1 MLIIYIMDII
11 SYLISEFFKEEKT
24 NTIIL
29 CILSLVITLIQTN
42 GISYITANI
51 IQSVEKNSKNLTM
64 GFFYYFVLVSIL
76 FFVIYYIYKRYQ
88 NTLITK
94 LIQWVKHEIFKIIL
108 KSNNENMQ
116 NINFIEFITPITR
129 IAVSFYA
136 LFFDIITVIIPT
148 VAFLLIISLYFLYE
162 NTIFGI
168 SFLIANLVLFYYIY
182 VNWNDLTK
190 VKNEQETIINKN
202 EKFIIDIL
210 NNIDKVIYRG
220 ETVNEINNFTT
231 LTDKAINTGIDFLNL
246 ISNHTSLLTFFVYI
260 IIFISLFYLIQ
271 LRYMK
276 KITTTVFITFM
287 TILLLYRDRI
297 IGTINNLPDWLEFVG
312 RIEYITEDFNK
323 MLGNKLDIN
332 ALMNK
337 KYDSHDL
344 KFNNVAFDNITFY
357 YESKK
362 TTPVF
367 TNTTI
372 NVDTNQKI
380 IGITGLSGKG
390 KSSFAK
396 LLLRLYEPVSGKIYI
411 DGVDIST
418 IDPDYIR
425 QNITY
430 VNQNSRLFDK
440 KILDN
445 MMYGCKDSEK
455 CKGFLKEI
463 MKYPKIQGLY
473 KNVDI
478 YNSYAGSLG
487 ENLSGGQRQVV
498 NIISGLINPSKI
510 LILDEPTNALDPELK
525 RELIMLIGEFKRYKQ
540 CIFIITHDRDVHA
553 LFDETLKL

>member
-1 MLIIYIMDII
+1 MNII
-11 SYLISEFFKEEKT
+11 SYLISEFFKEEKL

-29 CILSLVITLIQTN
+29 CVLSLVITLIQTN

-51 IQSVEKNSKNLTM
+51 IQSVEKNSQKITLE
-64 GFFYYFVLVSIL
+64 FFKYFIAISIL
-76 FFVIYYIYKRYQ
+76 FFIIFYIYKRYQ
-88 NTLITK
+88 NNLITK
-94 LIQWVKHEIFKIIL
+94 IVQWIKFEIFKIIL

-129 IAVSFYA
+129 ISVSFYA

-148 VAFLLIISLYFLYE
+148 IAFLLIISLYFLYE
-162 NTIFGI
+162 NTTFGI
-168 SFLIANLVLFYYIY
+168 CFLVANLLLFYYISI
-182 VNWNDLTK
+182 NWIDLAK
-190 VKNEQETIINKN
+190 EKNVQETIINRN

-220 ETVNEINNFTT
+220 ETKNEISNFTT
-231 LTDKAINTGIDFLNL
+231 LTDDAINSGIGFLNL
-246 ISNHTSLLTFFVYI
+246 ISNYTSVLTFFVYI

-271 LRYMK
+271 LKYTN
-276 KITTTVFITFM
+276 KISTTIFITFM

-297 IGTINNLPDWLEFVG
+297 IGTINNLPDWLEFIG

-323 MLGNKLDIN
+323 MLGDDLNIQELLNKN
-332 ALMNK
+332 YNT
-337 KYDSHDL
+337 HEL
-344 KFNNVAFDNITFY
+344 KFDNIKFDNVTFY
-357 YESKK
+357 YKSKK

-367 TNTTI
+367 TNTSLNI
-372 NVDTNQKI
+372 DANQKI

-396 LLLRLYEPVSGKIYI
+396 LLLRLYEPISGKIYI

-418 IDPDYIR
+418 VDPDYIR
-425 QNITY
+425 KNITY

-445 MMYGCKDSEK
+445 MMYGCKDTDK
-455 CKGFLKEI
+455 CKEYLKDI

-525 RELIMLIGEFKRYKQ
+525 RELLMLIGDFKQYKKS
-540 CIFIITHDRDVHA
+540 IIIITHDRDVYA

>member
-1 MLIIYIMDII
+1 MDII
-11 SYLISEFFKEEKT
+11 SYLISEFFKEEKI
-24 NTIIL
+24 NTVVL

-51 IQSVEKNSKNLTM
+51 IQSIEQNSQKLTM
-64 GFFYYFVLVSIL
+64 KFFQYFVLVSIL
-76 FFVIYYIYKRYQ
+76 FFTIYYVYKRYQ
-88 NTLITK
+88 NNLITK
-94 LIQWVKHEIFKIIL
+94 LIQWIKHEIFKIIL

-116 NINFIEFITPITR
+116 NVNFIEFITPITR
-129 IAVSFYA
+129 ISVSFYA

-148 VAFLLIISLYFLYE
+148 FAFLLIISFYFLYE
-162 NTIFGI
+162 NTTFGI
-168 SFLIANLVLFYYIY
+168 CFLLANLVIFYYIFL
-182 VNWNDLTK
+182 NWKDLTK
-190 VKNEQETIINKN
+190 AKNEQETIINQN

-231 LTDKAINTGIDFLNL
+231 LTDKAINSGNNLLNL

-271 LRYMK
+271 LRYTK

-297 IGTINNLPDWLEFVG
+297 IGTINNLPDWLEFIG
-312 RIEYITEDFNK
+312 RIEYITDDFNK
-323 MLGNKLDIN
+323 MLGNKLNIN
-332 ALMNK
+332 ELLTK
-337 KYDSHDL
+337 KYESRHL
-344 KFNNVAFDNITFY
+344 KFNHIVFDNITFY
-357 YESKK
+357 YETKK

-367 TNTTI
+367 TNASFDI
-372 NVDTNQKI
+372 DADKKI

-411 DGVDIST
+411 DGVDITT

-445 MMYGCKDSEK
+445 MMYGCKDSDK
-455 CKGFLKEI
+455 CKDFLKEI

-510 LILDEPTNALDPELK
+510 LILDEPTNALDPDLK
-525 RELIMLIGEFKRYKQ
+525 RELIMLISDFKRYKQ
-540 CIFIITHDRDVHA
+540 CIIIITHDRDVHA

>member
-1 MLIIYIMDII
+1 MDII
-11 SYLISEFFKEEKT
+11 SYLISEFFKEEKL
-24 NTIIL
+24 NTVIL
-29 CILSLVITLIQTN
+29 CVLSLAITLIQTN

-51 IQSVEKNSKNLTM
+51 IQSVEKNSKKITLE
-64 GFFYYFVLVSIL
+64 FFKYFIAASIV
-76 FFVIYYIYKRYQ
+76 FFIVFYIYKRYQ
-88 NTLITK
+88 NNLITK
-94 LIQWVKHEIFKIIL
+94 IIQWVKHEIFKIIL

-129 IAVSFYA
+129 ISVSFYA

-148 VAFLLIISLYFLYE
+148 VAFLLIISFYFLYE
-162 NTIFGI
+162 NTTFGI
-168 SFLIANLVLFYYIY
+168 CFLIANLLLFYYIY
-182 VNWNDLTK
+182 MNWINLAK
-190 VKNEQETIINKN
+190 EKNVQETIINRN

-220 ETVNEINNFTT
+220 ETKNEISNFTT
-231 LTDKAINTGIDFLNL
+231 LTDDAIHSGIGFLNL
-246 ISNHTSLLTFFVYI
+246 ISNYTSILTFFVYI
-260 IIFISLFYLIQ
+260 IIFVSLFYLIQ
-271 LRYMK
+271 LKYTN
-276 KITTTVFITFM
+276 KISTTIFITFM

-297 IGTINNLPDWLEFVG
+297 IGTINNLPDWLEFIG

-323 MLGNKLDIN
+323 MLGDDLNIQELLNKN
-332 ALMNK
+332 YNT
-337 KYDSHDL
+337 HEL
-344 KFNNVAFDNITFY
+344 KFDNIKFDDITFY
-357 YESKK
+357 YKSKK

-367 TNTTI
+367 TNTSLNI
-372 NVDTNQKI
+372 DTDQKI
-380 IGITGLSGKG
+380 IGVTGLSGKG

-425 QNITY
+425 KNITY

-440 KILDN
+440 KIIDN
-445 MMYGCKDSEK
+445 MMYGCKDTDK
-455 CKGFLKEI
+455 CKDFLKDI

-525 RELIMLIGEFKRYKQ
+525 RELLMLIGDFKQYKKS
-540 CIFIITHDRDVHA
+540 ILIITHDRDVYP

>member
-1 MLIIYIMDII
+1 MDII
-11 SYLISEFFKEEKT
+11 SYLVSEFFKEEKL
-24 NTIIL
+24 NTVIL
-29 CILSLVITLIQTN
+29 CVLSLAITLIQTN

-51 IQSVEKNSKNLTM
+51 IQSVEKNSQKITM
-64 GFFYYFVLVSIL
+64 EFFKYFICISIL
-76 FFVIYYIYKRYQ
+76 FFIVFYIYKRYQ
-88 NTLITK
+88 NNLITK
-94 LIQWVKHEIFKIIL
+94 IIQWVKHEIFKIIL

-129 IAVSFYA
+129 ISVSFYA

-162 NTIFGI
+162 NTTFGI
-168 SFLIANLVLFYYIY
+168 CFLIANLLLFYYIY
-182 VNWNDLTK
+182 MNWVNLAK
-190 VKNEQETIINKN
+190 EKNIQETIINRN

-220 ETVNEINNFTT
+220 ETKNEITNFTT
-231 LTDKAINTGIDFLNL
+231 LTDDAINSGIGFLNL
-246 ISNHTSLLTFFVYI
+246 ISNYTSILTFFVYI
-260 IIFISLFYLIQ
+260 IIFVSLFYLIQ
-271 LRYMK
+271 LKYSN
-276 KITTTVFITFM
+276 KISTTIFITFM

-312 RIEYITEDFNK
+312 RIEYITADFNK
-323 MLGNKLDIN
+323 MLGEKLNIQE
-332 ALMNK
+332 LFNK
-337 KYDSHDL
+337 KYNTHEL
-344 KFNNVAFDNITFY
+344 KFNNIKFEDITFY
-357 YESKK
+357 YKSKK

-367 TNTTI
+367 TNTTLNI
-372 NVDTNQKI
+372 DTNKKI

-396 LLLRLYEPVSGKIYI
+396 LLLRLYEPVGGKIYI

-418 IDPDYIR
+418 VDPDYIR
-425 QNITY
+425 KNITY

-440 KILDN
+440 KIIDN
-445 MMYGCKDSEK
+445 MMYGCKDTGK
-455 CKGFLKEI
+455 CKDFLKDI

-478 YNSYAGSLG
+478 YNSFAGSLG

-525 RELIMLIGEFKRYKQ
+525 RELIMLIGEFKRFKQ
-540 CIFIITHDRDVHA
+540 CIIIITHDRDVHS

>member
-1 MLIIYIMDII
+1 MDII
-11 SYLISEFFKEEKT
+11 SYLVSEFFKEEKT
-24 NTIIL
+24 TTIIL
-29 CILSLVITLIQTN
+29 CVLSLVITLIQTN

-51 IQSVEKNSKNLTM
+51 IQSIEKNSKELTM
-64 GFFYYFVLVSIL
+64 TFFKYFIFISIL
-76 FFVIYYIYKRYQ
+76 FFVIYYVYKRYQ
-88 NTLITK
+88 NNLITK
-94 LIQWVKHEIFKIIL
+94 IIQWIKQEIFKIIL

-116 NINFIEFITPITR
+116 NVNFIEFITPITR
-129 IAVSFYA
+129 ISVSFYA

-148 VAFLLIISLYFLYE
+148 IAFLLIISFYFLYE
-162 NTIFGI
+162 NTVFGI
-168 SFLIANLVLFYYIY
+168 WFLIANLAIFYYVY
-182 VNWNDLTK
+182 FNWNDLTK
-190 VKNEQETIINKN
+190 AKNVQEIIINKN

-220 ETVNEINNFTT
+220 ETMNEINNFTT
-231 LTDKAINTGIDFLNL
+231 LTDIAINSGNKFLNL
-246 ISNHTSLLTFFVYI
+246 ISDHTSLLTFFVYI

-271 LRYMK
+271 LKYSK

-297 IGTINNLPDWLEFVG
+297 IGTINNLPDWLEFIG
-312 RIEYITEDFNK
+312 RVEYITEDFNK
-323 MLGNKLDIN
+323 MLGNKMNIN
-332 ALMNK
+332 ELFTK
-337 KYDSHDL
+337 KYESHDL
-344 KFNNVAFDNITFY
+344 KFNNIVFDNITFY

-367 TNTTI
+367 TNASFNI
-372 NVDTNQKI
+372 NTNQKI

-396 LLLRLYEPVSGKIYI
+396 LLLRLYAPIDGKIYI
-411 DGVDIST
+411 DGIDVST

-445 MMYGCKDSEK
+445 IMYGCKDSEK
-455 CKGFLKEI
+455 CKDFLKEI

-525 RELIMLIGEFKRYKQ
+525 RELIMLIGDFKQYKNS
-540 CIFIITHDRDVHA
+540 IIIITHDRDLHA

>member
-1 MLIIYIMDII
+1 MDII
-11 SYLISEFFKEEKT
+11 SYLISEFFKEEKL
-24 NTIIL
+24 NTVIL
-29 CILSLVITLIQTN
+29 CVLSLVITLIQTN

-51 IQSVEKNSKNLTM
+51 IQSVEKNSQKITLE
-64 GFFYYFVLVSIL
+64 FFKYFIAISIL
-76 FFVIYYIYKRYQ
+76 FFIIFYIYKRYQ
-88 NTLITK
+88 NNLITK
-94 LIQWVKHEIFKIIL
+94 IIQWIKFEIFKIIL

-129 IAVSFYA
+129 ISVSFYA

-148 VAFLLIISLYFLYE
+148 IAFLLIISLYFLYE
-162 NTIFGI
+162 NTTFGI
-168 SFLIANLVLFYYIY
+168 CFLVANLLLFYYISI
-182 VNWNDLTK
+182 NWIDLAK
-190 VKNEQETIINKN
+190 EKNVQETIINRN

-220 ETVNEINNFTT
+220 ETKNEISNFTT
-231 LTDKAINTGIDFLNL
+231 LTDDAIHSGIGFLNL
-246 ISNHTSLLTFFVYI
+246 ISNYTSVLTFFVYI

-271 LRYMK
+271 LKYTN
-276 KITTTVFITFM
+276 KISTTIFITFM

-297 IGTINNLPDWLEFVG
+297 IGTINNLPDWLEFIG

-323 MLGNKLDIN
+323 MLGDDLNIQELLNKN
-332 ALMNK
+332 YNT
-337 KYDSHDL
+337 HEL
-344 KFNNVAFDNITFY
+344 KFDNIKFDNVTFY
-357 YESKK
+357 YKSKK

-367 TNTTI
+367 TNTSLNI
-372 NVDTNQKI
+372 DANQKI

-396 LLLRLYEPVSGKIYI
+396 LLLRLYEPISGKIYI

-418 IDPDYIR
+418 VDPDYIR
-425 QNITY
+425 KNITY

-445 MMYGCKDSEK
+445 MMYGCKDTDK
-455 CKGFLKEI
+455 CKEYLKDI

-525 RELIMLIGEFKRYKQ
+525 RELLMLIGDFKQYKK
-540 CIFIITHDRDVHA
+540 CILIITHDRDVYP

>member
-1 MLIIYIMDII
+1 MDII

-246 ISNHTSLLTFFVYI
+246 ISNHTSLLTFFVYLLI
-260 IIFISLFYLIQ
+260 ILSFSASLKSLIKV
-271 LRYMK
+271 LF
-276 KITTTVFITFM
+276 VC
-287 TILLLYRDRI
+287 
-297 IGTINNLPDWLEFVG
+297 INF
-312 RIEYITEDFNK
+312 
-323 MLGNKLDIN
+323 
-332 ALMNK
+332 
-337 KYDSHDL
+337 
-344 KFNNVAFDNITFY
+344 
-357 YESKK
+357 
-362 TTPVF
+362 
-367 TNTTI
+367 
-372 NVDTNQKI
+372 
-380 IGITGLSGKG
+380 
-390 KSSFAK
+390 
-396 LLLRLYEPVSGKIYI
+396 
-411 DGVDIST
+411 
-418 IDPDYIR
+418 
-425 QNITY
+425 
-430 VNQNSRLFDK
+430 
-440 KILDN
+440 
-445 MMYGCKDSEK
+445 
-455 CKGFLKEI
+455 
-463 MKYPKIQGLY
+463 
-473 KNVDI
+473 
-478 YNSYAGSLG
+478 
-487 ENLSGGQRQVV
+487 
-498 NIISGLINPSKI
+498 
-510 LILDEPTNALDPELK
+510 
-525 RELIMLIGEFKRYKQ
+525 
-540 CIFIITHDRDVHA
+540 
-553 LFDETLKL
+553 

>member
-1 MLIIYIMDII
+1 MDII
-11 SYLISEFFKEEKT
+11 SYLISEFFKEEKL
-24 NTIIL
+24 NTVIL
-29 CILSLVITLIQTN
+29 CVLSLAITLIQTN

-51 IQSVEKNSKNLTM
+51 IQSVEKNSKKITLE
-64 GFFYYFVLVSIL
+64 FFKYFIAASIV
-76 FFVIYYIYKRYQ
+76 FFIVFYIYKRYQ
-88 NTLITK
+88 NNLITK
-94 LIQWVKHEIFKIIL
+94 IIQWVKHEIFKIIL

-129 IAVSFYA
+129 ISVSFYA

-148 VAFLLIISLYFLYE
+148 VAFLLIISFYFLYE
-162 NTIFGI
+162 NTTFGI
-168 SFLIANLVLFYYIY
+168 CFLIANLLLFYYIY
-182 VNWNDLTK
+182 MNWINLAK
-190 VKNEQETIINKN
+190 EKNVQETIINRN

-220 ETVNEINNFTT
+220 ETKNEISNFTT
-231 LTDKAINTGIDFLNL
+231 LTDDAIHSGIGFLNL
-246 ISNHTSLLTFFVYI
+246 ISNYTSILTFFVYI
-260 IIFISLFYLIQ
+260 IIFVSLFYLIQ
-271 LRYMK
+271 LKYTN
-276 KITTTVFITFM
+276 KISTTIFITFM

-297 IGTINNLPDWLEFVG
+297 IGTINNLPDWLEFIG
-312 RIEYITEDFNK
+312 RIEYISEDFNK
-323 MLGNKLDIN
+323 MLGDDLNIQELLNKN
-332 ALMNK
+332 YNT
-337 KYDSHDL
+337 HEL
-344 KFNNVAFDNITFY
+344 KFDNIKFDDITFY
-357 YESKK
+357 YKSKK
-362 TTPVF
+362 STPVF
-367 TNTTI
+367 TNTSLNI
-372 NVDTNQKI
+372 DTDQKI
-380 IGITGLSGKG
+380 IGVTGLSGKG

-425 QNITY
+425 KNITY

-440 KILDN
+440 KIIDN
-445 MMYGCKDSEK
+445 MMYGCKDTDK
-455 CKGFLKEI
+455 CKDFLKDI

-510 LILDEPTNALDPELK
+510 LILDEPTNALDPQLK
-525 RELIMLIGEFKRYKQ
+525 RELLMLIGDFKQYKKS
-540 CIFIITHDRDVHA
+540 ILIITHDRDVYP

>member
-1 MLIIYIMDII
+1 MDII
-11 SYLISEFFKEEKT
+11 TYLISEFFKEEKV
-24 NTIIL
+24 NTAIL

-51 IQSVEKNSKNLTM
+51 IQSIEQNSKKLTM
-64 GFFYYFVLVSIL
+64 QFFQYFVLVSIL
-76 FFVIYYIYKRYQ
+76 FFAIYYIYKRYQ
-88 NTLITK
+88 NNLITK
-94 LIQWVKHEIFKIIL
+94 LIQWIKHEIFKIIL

-116 NINFIEFITPITR
+116 NVNFIEFITPITR
-129 IAVSFYA
+129 ISVSFYA

-148 VAFLLIISLYFLYE
+148 FAFLLIISFYFLYE
-162 NTIFGI
+162 NTTFGI
-168 SFLIANLVLFYYIY
+168 CFLLSNLVIFYYIFF
-182 VNWNDLTK
+182 NWKDLTK
-190 VKNEQETIINKN
+190 AKNEQETIINKN

-231 LTDKAINTGIDFLNL
+231 LTDKAIQIGNNFLNM
-246 ISNHTSLLTFFVYI
+246 ISNHTSILTFFVYI

-271 LRYMK
+271 LRYTK

-287 TILLLYRDRI
+287 TILLLYRDKI
-297 IGTINNLPDWLEFVG
+297 IGTINNLPDWLEFIG
-312 RIEYITEDFNK
+312 RIEYITDDFNK
-323 MLGNKLDIN
+323 MLGNKLNIN
-332 ALMNK
+332 ELFTK
-337 KYDSHDL
+337 KYESHDL
-344 KFNNVAFDNITFY
+344 TFKNIVFDNITFY

-367 TNTTI
+367 TNASF
-372 NVDTNQKI
+372 NVNTDKKI

-455 CKGFLKEI
+455 CKDFLKEI

-525 RELIMLIGEFKRYKQ
+525 RELIMLISDFKRYKQ
-540 CIFIITHDRDVHA
+540 CIIIITHDRDVHA

>member
-1 MLIIYIMDII
+1 MNII
-11 SYLISEFFKEEKT
+11 SYLISEFFKEEKL

-29 CILSLVITLIQTN
+29 CVLSLVITLIQTN

-51 IQSVEKNSKNLTM
+51 IQSVEKNSQKITLE
-64 GFFYYFVLVSIL
+64 FFKYFIAISIL
-76 FFVIYYIYKRYQ
+76 FFIIFYIYKRYQ
-88 NTLITK
+88 NNLITK
-94 LIQWVKHEIFKIIL
+94 IVQWIKFEIFKIIL

-129 IAVSFYA
+129 ISISFYA

-148 VAFLLIISLYFLYE
+148 IAFLLIISIYFLYE
-162 NTIFGI
+162 NTTFGI
-168 SFLIANLVLFYYIY
+168 CFLVANLLLFYYISI
-182 VNWNDLTK
+182 NWIDLAK
-190 VKNEQETIINKN
+190 EKNVQETIINRN

-220 ETVNEINNFTT
+220 ETKNEISNFTT
-231 LTDKAINTGIDFLNL
+231 LTDDAINSGIGFLNL
-246 ISNHTSLLTFFVYI
+246 ISNYTSVLTFFVYI

-271 LRYMK
+271 LKYTN
-276 KITTTVFITFM
+276 KISTTIFITFM

-297 IGTINNLPDWLEFVG
+297 IGTINNLPDWLEFIG

-323 MLGNKLDIN
+323 MLGDDLNIQELLNKN
-332 ALMNK
+332 YNT
-337 KYDSHDL
+337 HEL
-344 KFNNVAFDNITFY
+344 KFDNIKFDNVTFY
-357 YESKK
+357 YKSKK

-367 TNTTI
+367 TNTSLNI
-372 NVDTNQKI
+372 DANQKI

-396 LLLRLYEPVSGKIYI
+396 LLLRLYEPISGKIYI

-418 IDPDYIR
+418 VDPDYIR
-425 QNITY
+425 KNITY

-445 MMYGCKDSEK
+445 MMYGCKDTDK
-455 CKGFLKEI
+455 CKEYLKDI

-525 RELIMLIGEFKRYKQ
+525 RELLMLIGDFKQYKKS
-540 CIFIITHDRDVHA
+540 IIIITHDRDVYA